1 MPAFATLLL
10 GVVLFGC
17 TNPGS
22 TPASPTNPSPGLE
35 RSPGPGAGPSLAV
48 TETTRLTQ
56 VIAAPEFADF
66 GELIFP
72 SSDRITQTMTVAD
85 TGRLLPY
92 HSNIDPTE
100 VATTLNAMLA
110 GVREGGVTFHPLYT
124 ADEVAG
130 DSAKGE
136 VGLFLFRG
144 EPNAPFAIVAP
155 GGGFGYVGSIHEGF
169 PYAQTIA
176 QHGHN
181 AFVLTYRVG
190 GGGRPATED
199 LAHAIDYIFAH
210 QEALRVSTDGYSLWG
225 SSAGARMAA
234 NLGSHGTAA
243 FGEDSRP
250 RARTV
255 VMAYTGHS
263 DHTADDPATFAVVG
277 SHDGIAN
284 PATMRTRIDTLD
296 RLGIPTEFHVYEG
309 IGHGFGLGTGTIAE
323 GWIDKAISFWE
334 AQIDES

>member
-1 MPAFATLLL
+1 M
-10 GVVLFGC
+10 
-17 TNPGS
+17 
-22 TPASPTNPSPGLE
+22 
-35 RSPGPGAGPSLAV
+35 
-48 TETTRLTQ
+48 
-56 VIAAPEFADF
+56 
-66 GELIFP
+66 
-72 SSDRITQTMTVAD
+72 
-85 TGRLLPY
+85 
-92 HSNIDPTE
+92 
-100 VATTLNAMLA
+100 
-110 GVREGGVTFHPLYT
+110 
-124 ADEVAG
+124 
-130 DSAKGE
+130 
-136 VGLFLFRG
+136 
-144 EPNAPFAIVAP
+144 
-155 GGGFGYVGSIHEGF
+155 
-169 PYAQTIA
+169 
-176 QHGHN
+176 
-181 AFVLTYRVG
+181 
-190 GGGRPATED
+190 
-199 LAHAIDYIFAH
+199 
-210 QEALRVSTDGYSLWG
+210 STDGYSLWG

-334 AQIDES
+334 AQIGEG